1 MAPDLLLSF
10 ISSLY
15 ALLSSVRVVAYLP
28 QILCIARDHGGA
40 QAISLLSWTFW
51 AASHG
56 VTALYAQLVLHD
68 ALLAWMMVGNTLGCA
83 AVVGITIAKRRPVAR
98 RWD

>member
-1 MAPDLLLSF
+1 MAPDLVLQL

-15 ALLSSVRVVAYLP
+15 ALLSSVRLIAYLP
-28 QILCIARDHGGA
+28 QIVCVARDHGGA

-83 AVVGITIAKRRPVAR
+83 AVVGVTISKRRPLAPR
-98 RWD
+98 GD